1 VADYLNMSD
10 DELIIT
16 KKELL
21 NEISRY
27 NVSQMCFKILLNSL
41 N

>member
-1 VADYLNMSD
+1 MVDYSNLSD
-10 DELIIT
+10 DELVII
-16 KKELL
+16 KRELL

-27 NVSQMCFKILLNSL
+27 NVTQMCFKILLNSL